1 MKQSDFSREELIEMD
16 EMDLDEIVCDM
27 KSAEASEINNSGR
40 EAQIAYILGN
50 AAPDSETDNVLRK
63 RRARTTAPGI

>member
-1 MKQSDFSREELIEMD
+1 MD

-50 AAPDSETDNVLRK
+50 AAPDSKTDNVPQK